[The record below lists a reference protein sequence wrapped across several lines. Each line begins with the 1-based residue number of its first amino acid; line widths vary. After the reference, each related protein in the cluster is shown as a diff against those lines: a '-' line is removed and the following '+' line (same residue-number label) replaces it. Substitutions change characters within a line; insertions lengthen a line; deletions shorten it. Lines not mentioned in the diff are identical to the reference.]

1 MHAPLEA
8 MRAYFDSGKTRP
20 VSFRKEQL
28 SRLKTA
34 LTGQEDALLSALH
47 QDLRKPAAEA
57 YVTELGLVHE
67 EIRHTLRHLDGWSR
81 PTRRPTPLAF
91 FPSSSVILKEPLGVV
106 LVIAPWNY
114 PLMLLLQPLIGALAA
129 GNCVLCKPS
138 EFAPATAAVLAS
150 LLGSLFPSEY
160 VGVLQGDGRTVLPP
174 LLASGRPDHI
184 FFTGSIPVGREI
196 LRMAA
201 PQLIP
206 STLELGG
213 KSPVIVDHTARLDVA
228 ARRIVQG
235 KFINAGQTCVA
246 PDYLLV
252 HHSVKEAL
260 VQALRTQIHAFF
272 GDDPFVSPDYGRIIH
287 AGRFQTLTAYVSQG
301 RILSGGASSAEDLYI
316 APTLL
321 DEVPVDSPLMKEEI
335 FGPLLP
341 IFTYDTREEALAF
354 VRTRPWPLALYV
366 FTGERAFADFF
377 LREVPFGGGCVNNA
391 LVHFGNASLP
401 VGGIGYSGM
410 GRYHGV
416 ESFRTFTHEKSVTR
430 TGTWLDLQLKYP
442 PYKGK
447 LKIFKRF
454 FR

>member
-1 MHAPLEA
+1 MK
-8 MRAYFDSGKTRP
+8 AYFESGKTRP
-20 VSFRKEQL
+20 VSFRKKQL
-28 SRLKTA
+28 ALLKAA
-34 LTGQEDALLSALH
+34 LTAREDALLAALH
-47 QDLRKPAAEA
+47 QDLHKPAAEA

-67 EIRHTLRHLDGWSR
+67 EIRHTLRHLAGWAK
-81 PTRRPTPLAF
+81 PTRRSTPLAF
-91 FPSSSVILKEPLGVV
+91 FPSSSVVLKEPLGVV

-114 PLMLLLQPLIGALAA
+114 PLMLLLQPLVGAIAA

-138 EFAPATAAVLAS
+138 EFAPATAAVLEA
-150 LLGSLFPSEY
+150 LLGALFPPEY
-160 VGVLQGDGRTVLPP
+160 VGVLQGDGRTVLPE
-174 LLASGRPDHI
+174 LLISGRPDHI

-252 HHSVKEAL
+252 HRSIKDSL
-260 VQALRTQIHAFF
+260 VDELRKQIRTFF

-287 AGRFQTLTAYVSQG
+287 TGRFNTLAGYLAQG
-301 RILSGGASSAEDLYI
+301 RVLSGGGTSAEDLYI
-316 APTLL
+316 APTLM
-321 DEVPVDSPLMKEEI
+321 DEVSTDSPLMQEEI

-341 IFTYDTREEALAF
+341 VFAYDTREDALAF

-366 FTGERAFADFF
+366 FSEERSFTDFF
-377 LREVPFGGGCVNNA
+377 LREVSFGGGCVNNT
-391 LVHFGNASLP
+391 LVQFGNAALP

-416 ESFRTFTHEKSVTR
+416 ESFKTFTHEKPVTR
-430 TGTWLDLQLKYP
+430 SGTWLDLTLKYP
-442 PYKGK
+442 PYAGK